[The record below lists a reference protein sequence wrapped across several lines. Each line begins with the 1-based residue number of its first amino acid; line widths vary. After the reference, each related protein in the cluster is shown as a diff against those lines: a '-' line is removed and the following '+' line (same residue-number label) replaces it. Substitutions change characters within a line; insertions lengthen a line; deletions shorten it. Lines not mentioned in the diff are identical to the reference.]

1 MRRAVARVGV
11 HLAGRE
17 AFDEDVEGTLRA
29 HGPPPDARDVG
40 EAHARI
46 GHGVQR
52 HVPAVTDEHG
62 GDALGTVVH
71 LRRAGR
77 VQARGVGRG
86 EQHGRQALRVAQPVG
101 RDAAQ
106 VGEDVLAGHE
116 THGEGSVMSGATIC
130 PFAIVFT
137 WLITSV
143 PPSRDSADTGGL
155 TARVDHSPQLE
166 SG

>member
-17 AFDEDVEGTLRA
+17 AFDEDVERALRA
-29 HGPPPDARDVG
+29 HRPDARDVG

-46 GHGVQR
+46 GQGMQR
-52 HVPAVTDEHG
+52 HVPAVTHEHG
-62 GDALGTVVH
+62 GDAFGTVVH

-106 VGEDVLAGHE
+106 VGEGVLAGHE
-116 THGEGSVMSGATIC
+116 THGEGSVMSGATN
-130 PFAIVFT
+130 
-137 WLITSV
+137 V
-143 PPSRDSADTGGL
+143 PRIGNAQIGSS
-155 TARVDHSPQLE
+155 
-166 SG
+166 